1 MNVPTVEELR
11 AAREKHFADVAAR
24 LTEAQ
29 LVTLAA
35 YVQSGSAKET
45 ATELGIA
52 LSTVKNHLSN
62 LYGRL
67 GVSGAMEAAAVLG
80 WVTIPGDY
88 RMCGW
93 LGTCTRKAE
102 HRGQHGGFRGTKREH
117 VHTTTSRIQETP

>member
-1 MNVPTVEELR
+1 MSVPTVEATR
-11 AAREKHFADVAAR
+11 YAHEKHYANVAAR

-62 LYGRL
+62 LYARL
-67 GVSGAMEAAAVLG
+67 GVGGAMEAATVLG
-80 WVTIPGDY
+80 WVMVPSDY
-88 RMCGW
+88 AMCGW
-93 LGTCTRKAE
+93 LGTCTRKAD
-102 HRGQHGGFRGTKREH
+102 HRGQHGGFRGTGQANRRPPRHPGE
-117 VHTTTSRIQETP
+117 EM